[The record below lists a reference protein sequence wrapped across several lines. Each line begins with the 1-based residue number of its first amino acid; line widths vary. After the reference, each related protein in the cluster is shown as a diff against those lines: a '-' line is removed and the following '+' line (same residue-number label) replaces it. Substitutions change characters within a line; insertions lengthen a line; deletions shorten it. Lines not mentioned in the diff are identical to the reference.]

1 MSKLTDFYAHK
12 AALIEKN
19 LPVDAQWEL
28 LEDQLLKEELLP
40 EMIEQ
45 LKTVLS
51 KVKSPLMFSGC
62 YDPNGC
68 LSVSF
73 TRNCMQMSMLT
84 SLPVVPKKQSPIVA
98 EDMDR
103 GTVLVIIRAANRPC
117 GLSSLRPDLR

>member
-51 KVKSPLMFSGC
+51 KVKSRHSLMTIWQSCFLC
-62 YDPNGC
+62 
-68 LSVSF
+68 
-73 TRNCMQMSMLT
+73 TRHQPISRGEQT
-84 SLPVVPKKQSPIVA
+84 SWF
-98 EDMDR
+98 
-103 GTVLVIIRAANRPC
+103 C
-117 GLSSLRPDLR
+117 SSAVKGM